1 MPRIFFILLLRTR
14 TIHPASLLRFTDR
27 LKSTLYTFC
36 VVLSSFLVERETNAD
51 FCPWIFS
58 ILYLMSDFYSWWTK
72 ARLMLLHPR
81 DIIRAQSSTEIT
93 HQVPRLHT
101 FSLTLWLGFFSWDIS
116 FLMHQCSS
124 MPRQHFLSKSLQNVQ
139 FLLQNFWHTLLQKDR
154 RWFLS
159 SSLLRVGLWKYKIQV
174 GLPVLSFSF
183 CRFASITINLGPTF
197 LSGALAANSE
207 SHLNKPSCPLIQG
220 PFRHYVL
227 NVLWIFINLLC
238 VLLTMY
244 HLYKLYK
251 DLSR

>member
-1 MPRIFFILLLRTR
+1 
-14 TIHPASLLRFTDR
+14 
-27 LKSTLYTFC
+27 
-36 VVLSSFLVERETNAD
+36 
-51 FCPWIFS
+51 
-58 ILYLMSDFYSWWTK
+58 MSVFYSWWTK

-159 SSLLRVGLWKYKIQV
+159 SSLLRVGLWKCQNTSWIPSVEFLILQVRQYHNQFRTNVFEWRLSCQQWVSFEQALVPVDPGPLQALCAQRTVDLHQFTLCASHHVSSIQ
-174 GLPVLSFSF
+174 
-183 CRFASITINLGPTF
+183 TI
-197 LSGALAANSE
+197 
-207 SHLNKPSCPLIQG
+207 
-220 PFRHYVL
+220 
-227 NVLWIFINLLC
+227 
-238 VLLTMY
+238 
-244 HLYKLYK
+244 
-251 DLSR
+251 